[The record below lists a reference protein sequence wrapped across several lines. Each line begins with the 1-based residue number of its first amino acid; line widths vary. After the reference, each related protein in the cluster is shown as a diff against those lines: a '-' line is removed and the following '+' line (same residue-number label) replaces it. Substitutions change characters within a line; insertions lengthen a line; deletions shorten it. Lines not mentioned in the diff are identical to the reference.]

1 MQPHTRSQ
9 AWKWWI
15 CGLLLCASAINYM
28 DRQALASAA
37 VRISAQFHLTQQDY
51 GNLEW
56 SFGWAFALGSMA
68 FGVLVDRVSVRW
80 VYPLVLLLW
89 SGVGFATGFVESYSG
104 LLVCRALL
112 GLFEA
117 GHWPCA
123 VKTTQ
128 LMLSPADRSMGN
140 GVLQSGTSIGA
151 ILVPQVMRL
160 LLTDDPSSW
169 RGAFQ
174 AIGALGLL
182 WVLAWFALVRRSDLK
197 LPPAGV
203 EGADSLGAF
212 WKSVWSR
219 RMVIILIIIALINT
233 SWQTLRAWLPKFM
246 QEGRGYTEAETL
258 NFTSLFYVASDV
270 GCLGAGALTLWLVR
284 RGFTVHRSR
293 STVFF
298 GCALLS
304 AFSTGVFF
312 LGKGWMLGGCL
323 LIVGAGVL
331 GLFPIYHALTQD
343 ISQRHQGKVTGL
355 GSVAAWLFTPP
366 LQAVF
371 GRYIDKTHSFDLG
384 LTIAGWLP
392 MVAAIL
398 LLCFWEKKNDPSA
411 QG

>member
-1 MQPHTRSQ
+1 MQTSTRSQ

-56 SFGWAFALGSMA
+56 AFGWAFALGSMG

-160 LLTDDPSSW
+160 LLTEDPASW

-174 AIGALGLL
+174 GIGALGLL
-182 WVLAWFALVRRSDLK
+182 WVIAWFSLVQRSDLT
-197 LPPAGV
+197 LPPVSAHEASRSVG
-203 EGADSLGAF
+203 F

-219 RMVIILIIIALINT
+219 RMALILVIIALINT

-284 RGFTVHRSR
+284 RGMTVHRSR

-312 LGKGWMLGGCL
+312 LRKGWMLGGCL
-323 LIVGAGVL
+323 LIVGAGIL

-392 MVAAIL
+392 MIAAIL
-398 LLCFWEKKNDPSA
+398 LLCFWERKSVTSA
-411 QG
+411 QS